1 MIETKIR
8 KPEVL
13 APAGDFEKL
22 RYAVAYGA
30 DAVYMAGKAYG
41 MRTASGNFGQDEL
54 KQAIDHCH
62 AHGVQCFITVN
73 VMPRNHEIDQLPA
86 YLELLND
93 LGADAV
99 IVADLGVI
107 PLVKQYAPKVKLHIS
122 TQASIVN
129 YSAANMY
136 HQLGADRIVLAR
148 ELPLHEIAELRA
160 RTDKSLEIEAFV
172 HGSMCI
178 SYSGRCLLSN
188 FMMGSNRDANHGSC
202 AQPCRW
208 SYALMEEKRHG
219 EYYPVYEDDRGTYI
233 FNSRDM
239 CLIDHIPELVEAGI
253 DSFKIE
259 GRAKTSYYAAVIT
272 NAYRRAVDLYAE
284 QGSAWKLP
292 DAIRNEI
299 YKVSHREYY
308 TGFYFGEQ
316 PSEYHEDSK
325 YIRDWDVC
333 AMIHG
338 GGKQGELTRLEQKN
352 KFSVGEVVEVFAPGQ
367 DPVEF
372 TITEMFDK
380 DMQPIESAPHPL
392 MEVNLRLP
400 CDAPPMSI
408 LRKKK

>member
-1 MIETKIR
+1 MIK
-8 KPEVL
+8 KPEIL

-41 MRTASGNFGQDEL
+41 MRTASGNFEYDEM
-54 KQAIDHCH
+54 KQAVDHCH
-62 AHGVQCFITVN
+62 KHGVKCFVTVN
-73 VMPRNHEIDQLPA
+73 VMPRSHEIDALPA
-86 YLELLND
+86 YLEMLD
-93 LGADAV
+93 SIGVDAL

-107 PLVKQYAPKVKLHIS
+107 PLVKKYAPNVKLHIS
-122 TQASIVN
+122 TQASVVN
-129 YSAANMY
+129 YSSANMF

-148 ELPLHEIAELRA
+148 ELPLREIVEIRQRTPKELE
-160 RTDKSLEIEAFV
+160 LEAFV

-208 SYALMEEKRHG
+208 SYALMEEQRHG
-219 EYYPVYEDDRGTYI
+219 EYYPVYEDERGTYI

-239 CLIDHIPELVEAGI
+239 CMIDHIPELVNAGI

-272 NAYRRAVDLYAE
+272 NAYRRAVDLYAQ
-284 QGSAWKLP
+284 QGEGFKVP
-292 DAIRNEI
+292 EKIKEEV

-333 AMIHG
+333 AMVQSCDDNGLAHA
-338 GGKQGELTRLEQKN
+338 EQKN
-352 KFSVGEVVEVFAPGQ
+352 KFSLGEEVQLFSPGKDPIDFVV
-367 DPVEF
+367 
-372 TITEMFDK
+372 TELYDK
-380 DMQPIESAPHPL
+380 DMNPIESTPHPR
-392 MEVNLRLP
+392 MELYIKLP
-400 CDAPPMSI
+400 CKADDMSI
-408 LRKKK
+408 IRKNNKQ